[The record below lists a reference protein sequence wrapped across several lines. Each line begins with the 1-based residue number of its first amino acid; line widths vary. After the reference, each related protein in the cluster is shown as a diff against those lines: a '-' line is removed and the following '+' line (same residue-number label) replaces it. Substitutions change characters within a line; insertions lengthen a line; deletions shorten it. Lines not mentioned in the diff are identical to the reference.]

1 MYHSITF
8 GTMNTWDDWHLVPSA
23 RPVFNPP
30 TLKKKTLEI
39 SGGNGLIDVSE
50 SLTGYPL
57 YNNRE
62 GSIEFIVM
70 NDYKSWE
77 EAYSDIMDYLHGQ
90 SMKVFLE
97 DDPEYCY
104 EGRFTVN
111 NWKSDSKW
119 SLITIDY
126 SLAPY
131 KTKIETTKSDILFA
145 TTTNKNYIFN
155 SDFYG
160 RAPVCPVF
168 DVETTSNLGVNIA
181 FINPQLGLR
190 ETKKLY
196 NGKTQVP
203 EFVFY
208 GTSVTIYIQAVGS
221 SLYLEDSDSEVI
233 LDSSGNEITTV
244 VSGNVTISCNQGRL

>member
-1 MYHSITF
+1 MYHSVTF
-8 GTMNTWDDWHLVPSA
+8 GNMNTWDDWHLVPST

-70 NDYKSWE
+70 NDYKNWE

-90 SMKVFLE
+90 SMKVILE
-97 DDPEYCY
+97 DDPEYYY
-104 EGRFTVN
+104 EGRLTVN

-131 KTKIETTKSDILFA
+131 KTKIETTKSDILFV
-145 TTTNKNYIFN
+145 TSENRSVTFN

-160 RAPVCPVF
+160 RAPVCPIF
-168 DVETTSNLGVNIA
+168 EVETTSDLGIIVT
-181 FINPQLGLR
+181 FINSQLGLI
-190 ETKKLY
+190 ETKRLY

-208 GTSVTIYIQAVGS
+208 GLLATVDIHAVGS
-221 SLYLEDSDSEVI
+221 SLFLEDCDGEVI